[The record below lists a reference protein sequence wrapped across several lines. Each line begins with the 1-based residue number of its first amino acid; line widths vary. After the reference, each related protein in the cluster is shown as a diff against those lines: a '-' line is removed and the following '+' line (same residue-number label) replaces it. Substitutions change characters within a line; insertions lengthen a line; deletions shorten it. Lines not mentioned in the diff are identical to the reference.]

1 MIKVL
6 HTSDWH
12 LGREL
17 YNQNR
22 IAEFSAW
29 LDWLIETINCEC
41 IDVLV
46 VAGDIFDVVN
56 VPTSAQELYYRFLTK
71 ACTLCKIFIT
81 SGNHDSGRFID
92 APAALMKYLSIIA
105 VGKMKDIKDE
115 VFVVRDD
122 QQMPQLIVC
131 AVPFLRLDD
140 LYNSLSDEERTNKE
154 AITKKGLQKHYAAVA
169 DYVAQLRQELGQNIP
184 AIAMGHLMTS
194 GAIKGGDD
202 GVRDLYIGTLEDVTD
217 DIFPQDFDY
226 VALGHI
232 HRPQRV
238 NHRDDI
244 RYSGSP
250 IAMGFDERCDE
261 KIVCIITFDG
271 RNKTI
276 ETKHIPVFQRLARV
290 ESDDIDMI
298 LNELKVLAESAESV
312 WVEVNYTGDRAIRD
326 LDTIVEK
333 VLHNTQVR
341 CIHIRNASYVQ
352 QLLKD
357 DIIETTELRE
367 LDPEY
372 VFDMLLKQEKIE
384 GETAD
389 SLRATYKEALHA
401 VHTSDEYAHSSED

>member
-17 YNQNR
+17 YNQDR
-22 IAEFSAW
+22 TAEFESW
-29 LDWLIETINCEC
+29 LTWLMDTIKAEA

-71 ACTLCKIFIT
+71 ACAVCRVFVT

-92 APAALMKYLSIIA
+92 APATLMKYLNITV
-105 VGKMKDIKDE
+105 VGRPRAAEDE
-115 VFVVRDD
+115 VFVVKDSEGNA
-122 QQMPQLIVC
+122 QLIVC
-131 AVPFLRLDD
+131 AVPFLRQDD
-140 LYNSLSDEERTNKE
+140 LYNLLPPEARSDINTL
-154 AITKKGLQKHYAAVA
+154 TKIGLQTHYERVA
-169 DYVAQLRQELGQNIP
+169 ERVRELRQELGQSLP

-194 GAIKGGDD
+194 GATKGGDD
-202 GVRDLYIGTLEDVTD
+202 GVRDLYVGTLEGVTD
-217 DIFPQDFDY
+217 AIFPSDFDY

-250 IAMGFDERCDE
+250 LAMGFDERCDE

-276 ETKHIPVFQRLARV
+276 ETKPIPVFQRLARV
-290 ESDDIDMI
+290 EGSDIKEI
-298 LNELKVLAESAESV
+298 KTKLKTLIKTEESV
-312 WVEVNYTGDRAIRD
+312 WIEVNYTGMERIRD
-326 LDTIVEK
+326 LDNIISEILK
-333 VLHNTQVR
+333 GSQVQ
-341 CIHIRNASYVQ
+341 CIHVRNASYVQ
-352 QLLKD
+352 HLLQD
-357 DIIETTELRE
+357 SGIETTELRE

-372 VFDMLLKQEKIE
+372 VFESLLTQLNIKDEE
-384 GETAD
+384 ANV
-389 SLRATYKEALHA
+389 LRKTYKEALH
-401 VHTSDEYAHSSED
+401 VVQTDE